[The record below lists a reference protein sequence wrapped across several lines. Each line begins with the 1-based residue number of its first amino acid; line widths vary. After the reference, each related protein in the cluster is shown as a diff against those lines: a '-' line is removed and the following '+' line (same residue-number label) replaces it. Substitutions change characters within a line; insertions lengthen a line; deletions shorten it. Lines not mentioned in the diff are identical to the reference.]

1 MIYTTS
7 IITKQKKTLNIYQK
21 EKKKKISMAH
31 SSPQINT
38 TTLAINQMNTNK
50 PRHGNRTNKVLDGV
64 SNLLP
69 TGTVLAFQ
77 TLMPS
82 FSDGGS
88 CFLTQK
94 FLTGILIVL
103 CAAACFFSSSPTVSS
118 TKTGICTTESPY
130 AKASTCS
137 TVMNQREST

>member
-1 MIYTTS
+1 
-7 IITKQKKTLNIYQK
+7 
-21 EKKKKISMAH
+21 MAQ

-50 PRHGNRTNKVLDGV
+50 PRHGNRANKVLAGV

-82 FSDGGS
+82 FTDGGS
-88 CFLTQK
+88 CLLTHK

-103 CAAACFFSSSPTVSS
+103 CAAACFFSSFTDSFLDENGKLYYGIAVWKGLHVFNCDEPARKHM
-118 TKTGICTTESPY
+118 KTYLEKYHISRKWTLFMPLCHS
-130 AKASTCS
+130 
-137 TVMNQREST
+137 